1 MKSSSKIIIPIL
13 VLFLVILTSIFYYL
27 LSRVDYDFSQ
37 ILRGPVNLEDVDFAN
52 LYSVDDVSF
61 SDGEEVWLFGR
72 YFGDA
77 FRTSEISAFEL
88 TEQGNFLWIEL
99 NEIER
104 STTISDEN
112 YLLLHGYYEDEE
124 YPVFFA
130 NSVEKINEDTYMGL
144 ELERFP
150 AVEMEILDEELQL
163 SHGCE
168 NASVVVRIKNIG
180 KVPIDYQRIG
190 SGDTEYVFMS
200 VIDEERYSL
209 FPDLD
214 AEKNLVGYL
223 HGLRDFGVIE
233 PGKEKDVRFGL
244 GGMVEITEESTGG
257 TNHIFCANRG
267 DTFQIQFSSV
277 QKKDIG
283 TSIGLE
289 YDFVNTYSSNEIVV
303 DVETCRCILD
313 EKSLP
318 ESL

>member
-124 YPVFFA
+124 YFTFD
-130 NSVEKINEDTYMGL
+130 S
-144 ELERFP
+144 
-150 AVEMEILDEELQL
+150 Q
-163 SHGCE
+163 
-168 NASVVVRIKNIG
+168 
-180 KVPIDYQRIG
+180 
-190 SGDTEYVFMS
+190 
-200 VIDEERYSL
+200 
-209 FPDLD
+209 
-214 AEKNLVGYL
+214 VG
-223 HGLRDFGVIE
+223 
-233 PGKEKDVRFGL
+233 
-244 GGMVEITEESTGG
+244 ESP
-257 TNHIFCANRG
+257 NWR
-267 DTFQIQFSSV
+267 
-277 QKKDIG
+277 
-283 TSIGLE
+283 
-289 YDFVNTYSSNEIVV
+289 TYSSVGLQPGSWRVELYNEY
-303 DVETCRCILD
+303 D
-313 EKSLP
+313 EMLKEVRFHVS
-318 ESL
+318 E